1 MKMNPIDQ
9 FGMDTADA
17 ILCLIDTEK
26 GQFLQALVLVYSA
39 IDTLAWVSK
48 NTGDVTHTDF
58 CKFVNKYMQPETNLG
73 CTAKDLYGA
82 RCSILHSSAAESRLS
97 REGKV
102 SELWYVTSAA
112 SKVKKEERI
121 KKEGHNAKVIC
132 FTSLVKEFTVA
143 SSKLS
148 DEVSEDPER
157 KVKCDERL
165 KRWLRFVPTES
176 LSNNA

>member
-9 FGMDTADA
+9 FGMDTSDA
-17 ILCLIDTEK
+17 ILCLIDKEK
-26 GQFLQALVLVYSA
+26 SQYLQALVLVYSA
-39 IDTLAWVSK
+39 IDTLAWASK
-48 NTGDVTHTDF
+48 ISGDATRTDF
-58 CKFVNKYMQPETNLG
+58 CEFVNKYMQPETNLG

-102 SELWYVTSAA
+102 SELWYVTSPA
-112 SKVKKEERI
+112 SKVKIEERI
-121 KKEGHNAKVIC
+121 KKEGNNAKVIY
-132 FTSLVKEFTVA
+132 FTSLVKQFTEA

-157 KVKCDERL
+157 KIKCNERL
-165 KRWLRFVPTES
+165 NRWLRFVPTES